1 MFAKDIQNYLSRYIS
16 FPTVSSNSVLDFSNT
31 LANQAEDLGFQVS
44 IFDSSPTKQNIVAQ
58 IGPIVTTNMSQSS
71 LCEGIS
77 FCGHMDVVPV
87 EGQNWNSDPFSLHV
101 DKNHFIGRGTCDMKG
116 FFATTM
122 LALKDFNLK
131 KLQKNITLVWTH
143 DEEVGCL
150 GSQSLV
156 QQVRNGGICLPQQTL
171 IGEPTSMNICRM
183 HAGHTTID
191 IRIQGLPAHSSKP
204 HLGCSAILILAEL
217 IQSIQEYQ
225 FILQDNPC
233 HHEEMCNAHSL
244 INIAEIQAGSAINI
258 IPEHAHVR
266 IGVRPMPEHSEE
278 DIIGEFEDRV
288 DTLRKKYKNAHITM
302 TVPQSAP
309 AMITQKNSLLQR
321 QLLQILPNAKS
332 VGVPFATDGGR
343 LQDLYLEPV
352 VCGPGSIDMAH
363 KANEFVTYEQLQKSY
378 NTQKQL
384 IQTCMSYF

>member
-1 MFAKDIQNYLSRYIS
+1 MFAKDLQNYLSRYIS
-16 FPTVSSNSVLDFSNT
+16 FPTVSANSVLNFSNT

-44 IFDSSPTKQNIVAQ
+44 VFDSSPTKQNIVAQ
-58 IGPIVTTNMSQSS
+58 IGPMLTIDTDRPS

-87 EGQNWNSDPFSLHV
+87 EGQNWNSDPFSLHI
-101 DKNHFIGRGTCDMKG
+101 DNNRFIGRGTCDMKG

-122 LALKDFNLK
+122 LALRDFDLTKLK
-131 KLQKNITLVWTH
+131 KNITLVWTH

-150 GSQSLV
+150 GAQSLV
-156 QQVRNGGICLPQQTL
+156 QQVRNSGLCLPQQTL

-183 HAGHTTID
+183 HGGHTSID
-191 IRIQGLPAHSSKP
+191 IHIKGIPAHSSKP

-225 FILQDNPC
+225 FILQSNPC
-233 HHEEMCNAHSL
+233 THKEMCNAHSL

-266 IGVRPMPEHSEE
+266 IGIRPMPDHSEK

-288 DTLRKKYKNAHITM
+288 DTLQKKYPNAQITM

-309 AMITQKNSLLQR
+309 AMITQRNSPLQK
-321 QLLQILPNAKS
+321 QLLQILPDAKS
-332 VGVPFATDGGR
+332 IGVPFATDGGR
-343 LQDLYLEPV
+343 LQDLHLQPI
-352 VCGPGSIDMAH
+352 VCGPGSIDIAH

-378 NTQKQL
+378 STQKQL
-384 IQTCMSYF
+384 IQTCL